1 MYSYVI
7 AIILTTVID
16 LQTFKVIY
24 QLHFLKMIFIVHVL
38 SQNNEK
44 LQGERGKGNRTVN
57 EIVERFLRI
66 ERL

>member
-24 QLHFLKMIFIVHVL
+24 HLHVLKMIFIVHVL

-57 EIVERFLRI
+57 EIVERF
-66 ERL
+66 